1 MQVAVVIQAR
11 MSSERVPGKVLAPL
25 AGKPVLGHVLD
36 RLSRFHVVVATSTDA
51 SDDPVADFCAGRGT
65 LCMRGP
71 LEDVAAR
78 FAGVVAALGVDA
90 FVRVSSDSPLLDP
103 LLVDEAIALFDQTR
117 PDLATN
123 VFPRTFPK
131 GQSVEVVDARTFLA
145 VEPELTDTSDRE
157 HVTTFFYAR
166 PDRFRIENFAAEDP
180 APDVNLAVDTPADL
194 ERLDALV
201 RALPDEYGW
210 RELAG
215 SIGDRP

>member
-11 MSSERVPGKVLAPL
+11 MSSERLPGKVLALL
-25 AGKPVLGHVLD
+25 ADKPALGYLLE
-36 RLSRFHVVVATSTDA
+36 RLSRYRVVVATSTEP
-51 SDDPVADFCAGRGT
+51 SDDAVADFCAERGT

-71 LEDVAAR
+71 LQDVAGR
-78 FAGVVAALGVDA
+78 FASVVATLGVDA
-90 FVRVSSDSPLLDP
+90 FVRVSGDSPLLDP
-103 LLVDEAIALFDQTR
+103 LLVEEGIALFEKLR

-131 GQSVEVVDARTFLA
+131 GQSVEVMDARTFLA
-145 VEPELTDTSDRE
+145 IEPELTDASDRE

-166 PDRFRIENFAAEDP
+166 PERFRIENFAADVP
-180 APDVNLAVDTPADL
+180 APDVNLAVDTPGDL

-210 RELAG
+210 RELAS
-215 SIGDRP
+215 SIGGRQ